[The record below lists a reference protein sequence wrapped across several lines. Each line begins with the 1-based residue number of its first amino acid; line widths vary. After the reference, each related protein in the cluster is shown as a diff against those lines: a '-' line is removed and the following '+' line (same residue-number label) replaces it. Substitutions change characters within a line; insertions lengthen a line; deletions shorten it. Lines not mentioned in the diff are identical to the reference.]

1 MKPLRLTRLGGDKK
15 ARSVLVNW
23 DNVDFALV
31 TTCHF
36 GDEYTEI
43 HCGKQTIEVQE
54 TLEEIE
60 QILHAPR
67 K

>member
-1 MKPLRLTRLGGDKK
+1 MKPLRLTRWGGDKK
-15 ARSVLVNW
+15 VRSVLVNW
-23 DNVDFALV
+23 DNVDFALI
-31 TTCHF
+31 TTSHF

-43 HCGKQTIEVQE
+43 HCGKQTIEVKE

-67 K
+67 N